1 MPVHFIR
8 VIRELSD
15 NRSRQDTKNSFF
27 YTDVDRMC
35 TGRWEPNTDITES
48 EDEVLILVE
57 LAGVKRDDIMV
68 KIKNGKLLVEGIRR
82 HVLPAKNVY
91 FHQLEIN
98 CGEFLK
104 SIPLPQSIEHNEISA
119 QFQEGLLEIR
129 ISKTDKP
136 VEIPISQEQSHEN
149 SHEKERH

>member
-15 NRSRQDTKNSFF
+15 NRSRQESENSFF

-48 EDEVLILVE
+48 EDEVFILVE
-57 LAGVKRDDIMV
+57 LAGVKREDITV
-68 KIKNGKLLVEGIRR
+68 KVKNGKLLIKGLRR
-82 HVLPAKNVY
+82 YILPDKNVY

-104 SIPLPQSIEHNEISA
+104 TIPIPQSIEHNEISA
-119 QFQEGLLEIR
+119 QFYEGLLEIR

-136 VEIPISQEQSHEN
+136 VEIPVSSEWHKEN